1 MTMSNLQDV
10 KTNYLCQCTLSITD
24 EIVSKQISETKDNF
38 NNVPS
43 IHEVDEN
50 DDDDDDDDNC
60 ETNIINSTNLQD
72 IEDHETEKDKEK
84 NTLEDEFA
92 YTNESFCSDDSCD
105 ESEETTSQYLISG
118 SCSLFV
124 NDDKYKENEKLENVN
139 DKEKEIFYNRESKE
153 SINVEKNGR
162 IWHNNEKNIE
172 FGKTKIRRKNMSFTD
187 EEVRKIEHENE
198 LLLRKIMA
206 QHQPRDKVFKG
217 NILPKMSSS
226 AINRKRLQKKIEGD
240 NMILLRRI
248 QQAKPCVIPKST
260 APGYRMTFI

>member
-1 MTMSNLQDV
+1 MFDESMMTMSNLQNV
-10 KTNYLCQCTLSITD
+10 ETNYLCQCTLSITD
-24 EIVSKQISETKDNF
+24 QIVPKKISETKDNF

-43 IHEVDEN
+43 IHEVDE
-50 DDDDDDDDNC
+50 DDDDNDDNG
-60 ETNIINSTNLQD
+60 EANIINSTNLRD
-72 IEDHETEKDKEK
+72 IVDHEIEKDKEK
-84 NTLEDEFA
+84 SSLDDEFA

-105 ESEETTSQYLISG
+105 ESEETTSQYLING

-124 NDDKYKENEKLENVN
+124 DDDKYKEDRKLENLN
-139 DKEKEIFYNRESKE
+139 GKEKQIFYDRESKE

-162 IWHNNEKNIE
+162 IWHNNEKNLE
-172 FGKTKIRRKNMSFTD
+172 FGKTRTRRKNMSFTD

-217 NILPKMSSS
+217 SILPKMSSS

-240 NMILLRRI
+240 NMVYIVTEYQDILFKLL
-248 QQAKPCVIPKST
+248 
-260 APGYRMTFI
+260 

>member
-43 IHEVDEN
+43 IHEVDE
-50 DDDDDDDDNC
+50 DDDEDNNC
-60 ETNIINSTNLQD
+60 ETNIINLKNLRD
-72 IEDHETEKDKEK
+72 IKDHETEKDKEK
-84 NTLEDEFA
+84 SSLDDEFA

-105 ESEETTSQYLISG
+105 ESEETRSQYLNSG
-118 SCSLFV
+118 SCSFLV
-124 NDDKYKENEKLENVN
+124 NDNKYNENRKLENLDDN
-139 DKEKEIFYNRESKE
+139 EKQINYNRESKE

-162 IWHNNEKNIE
+162 IWHNNEKNLD
-172 FGKTKIRRKNMSFTD
+172 FGKTRTRRKNMSFTD

-206 QHQPRDKVFKG
+206 QHQSRDKVFRG
-217 NILPKMSSS
+217 NILPKISSS

-240 NMILLRRI
+240 NMVLLRRI
-248 QQAKPCVIPKST
+248 QQAKPCVIPKLT